1 MTIREYVCGDC
12 GGRKHQTG
20 VGPKRTRCD
29 DCKRK
34 RDAARKRRAKTSLA
48 VVEDPPVAEPP
59 VSPPVPA
66 APLPPGR
73 PHGHRVR
80 DAVVDVIAGLDGFGG
95 TSPALKALA
104 VSLAEL
110 MDDRPDLRPS
120 ASKELRSVLA
130 ELSPPAEE
138 VDDDD
143 QFFTARLSAPGGDA
157 SAS

>member
-12 GGRKHQTG
+12 GQRKHQTG

-66 APLPPGR
+66 APLPPAPPSRFG
-73 PHGHRVR
+73 PVR
-80 DAVVDVIAGLDGFGG
+80 AAVEEVLAGLDSFGQ
-95 TSPALKALA
+95 TVPALRAMA
-104 VSLAEL
+104 RSLADL
-110 MDDRPDLRPS
+110 MDERPDLRPS
-120 ASKELRSVLA
+120 ASDKLRAILA
-130 ELSPPAEE
+130 DLSPAQVE
-138 VDDDD
+138 VDEDD
-143 QFFTARLSAPGGDA
+143 QFFASLSAPGGDA
-157 SAS
+157 TAS